1 MWRFDHTEPVVSDAA
16 PSMDLSSC
24 LDVPHEKLPNHLHSL
39 TMNQLPRIAP
49 SILAADFG
57 YLADEIDRIAP
68 YVDLLHVDVMD
79 GHFVPN
85 ISLGPPVIAS
95 VNEVTELYLDCH
107 LMITDPLTY
116 LEPLKAAGADGV
128 TVHIEAVPDPRPV
141 VAEATLLGLDIGLA
155 INPPTP
161 VSAIE
166 PYLEEVTLVLV
177 MSVHPGFGGQAFR
190 EETLT
195 KIEELREIID
205 SRALPTDIEVD
216 GGIDLRTA
224 GAARRAGADVFVAGT
239 SVFRADDPI
248 AAVEELRTI
257 LNQG

>member
-1 MWRFDHTEPVVSDAA
+1 MKRP
-16 PSMDLSSC
+16 
-24 LDVPHEKLPNHLHSL
+24 
-39 TMNQLPRIAP
+39 PRIAP

-57 YLADEIDRIAP
+57 HLADEIDRIAP

-95 VNEVTELYLDCH
+95 VSEGTDLYLDCH

-116 LEPLKAAGADGV
+116 LEPLRAAGAHGV
-128 TVHIEAVPDPRPV
+128 TVHIEAVPDPRAV
-141 VAEATLLGLDIGLA
+141 IAEARLLELDMGLVL
-155 INPPTP
+155 NPPTP

-166 PYLEEVTLVLV
+166 PYLEDMTMAVV
-177 MSVHPGFGGQAFR
+177 MSVHPGFGGQVFR
-190 EETLT
+190 DEALA
-195 KIEELREIID
+195 KIKELREIID

-224 GAARRAGADVFVAGT
+224 GPARMAGADVFVAGT
-239 SVFRADDPI
+239 SVFRAEDPI
-248 AAVEELRTI
+248 AAVEELRKV
-257 LNQG
+257 LSRG

>member
-1 MWRFDHTEPVVSDAA
+1 MRTP
-16 PSMDLSSC
+16 
-24 LDVPHEKLPNHLHSL
+24 
-39 TMNQLPRIAP
+39 PRIAP

-57 YLADEIDRIAP
+57 HLADDIDRIASF
-68 YVDLLHVDVMD
+68 VDLLHVDVMD

-85 ISLGPPVIAS
+85 ISLGPPVISSLRTA
-95 VNEVTELYLDCH
+95 TDLYLDCH
-107 LMITDPLTY
+107 LMITDPLAY
-116 LEPLKAAGADGV
+116 LESMKAAGADGV
-128 TVHIEAVPDPRPV
+128 TVHIEAVPDPSPV
-141 VAEATLLGLDIGLA
+141 IAEAGLLDLDIGLA

-166 PYLEEVTLVLV
+166 PYLDQANLVLV
-177 MSVHPGFGGQAFR
+177 MSVHPGFGGQSFI
-190 EETLT
+190 ETVLP

-205 SRALPTDIEVD
+205 SQALPADIEID

-224 GAARRAGADVFVAGT
+224 SPAREAGADVFVAGT
-239 SVFRADDPI
+239 SVFRADDPV

>member
-1 MWRFDHTEPVVSDAA
+1 MKR
-16 PSMDLSSC
+16 
-24 LDVPHEKLPNHLHSL
+24 
-39 TMNQLPRIAP
+39 LPRIAP

-57 YLADEIDRIAP
+57 HLADEIDRISP

-95 VNEVTELYLDCH
+95 VSEGTELYLDCH
-107 LMITDPLTY
+107 LMITDPLSY

-141 VAEATLLGLDIGLA
+141 IAEAKLLKLDIGLVL
-155 INPPTP
+155 NPPTP

-166 PYLEEVTLVLV
+166 PYLEEVTMAVV
-177 MSVHPGFGGQAFR
+177 MSVHPGFGGQVFGR
-190 EETLT
+190 EALP

-205 SRALPTDIEVD
+205 SRALSTDIEVD

-224 GAARRAGADVFVAGT
+224 GPARNAGADVFVAGT

-248 AAVEELRTI
+248 AAVAELRAV

>member
-1 MWRFDHTEPVVSDAA
+1 MKRP
-16 PSMDLSSC
+16 
-24 LDVPHEKLPNHLHSL
+24 
-39 TMNQLPRIAP
+39 PRIAP

-57 YLADEIDRIAP
+57 HLADEIDRIAP

-95 VNEVTELYLDCH
+95 VSEGTDLYLDCH

-116 LEPLKAAGADGV
+116 LEPLKAAGAHGV
-128 TVHIEAVPDPRPV
+128 TVHIEAVPDPRV
-141 VAEATLLGLDIGLA
+141 VIAEARLLELDIGLVL
-155 INPPTP
+155 NPPTP

-166 PYLEEVTLVLV
+166 PYLEDMTMAVV
-177 MSVHPGFGGQAFR
+177 MSVHPGFGGQVFR
-190 EETLT
+190 DEALA
-195 KIEELREIID
+195 KIKELREIID

-224 GAARRAGADVFVAGT
+224 GPARMAGADVFVAGT
-239 SVFRADDPI
+239 SVFRAEDPI
-248 AAVEELRTI
+248 AAVEELRRV
-257 LNQG
+257 LSRG

>member
-1 MWRFDHTEPVVSDAA
+1 MKK
-16 PSMDLSSC
+16 PS
-24 LDVPHEKLPNHLHSL
+24 
-39 TMNQLPRIAP
+39 RIAP

-57 YLADEIDRIAP
+57 HLADDINRIAP
-68 YVDLLHVDVMD
+68 LADLLHVDVMD

-85 ISLGPPVIAS
+85 ISLGPPVISSLRRA
-95 VNEVTELYLDCH
+95 TDLYLDCH

-116 LEPLKAAGADGV
+116 LESMKAAGADGV
-128 TVHIEAVPDPRPV
+128 TVHIEAVPDPTPV
-141 VAEATLLGLDIGLA
+141 IAEARRLDLDIGLA

-166 PYLEEVTLVLV
+166 PFLDQVHLALV
-177 MSVHPGFGGQAFR
+177 MSVHPGFGGQVFI
-190 EETLT
+190 ESVLP

-205 SRALPTDIEVD
+205 SHALSADIEVD

-224 GAARRAGADVFVAGT
+224 SPAREAGADVFVAGT
-239 SVFRADDPI
+239 SVFRADDPV